1 MICINSPFYRDEL
14 AADRANVFSVF
25 TLLSSVSNRY
35 NHWLEL
41 IRNRVPVRVQP
52 SRNEAKAIAS
62 QSVGVVGSSR
72 DSMLRYK
79 RIIMTRGGPMTGRF
93 RFRLLACVF
102 CVIVNTAGSATDV
115 LAQAD
120 FYKGKIIT
128 VIAGTTPGALYD
140 QWARLLA
147 AHMGKHIPGKPDMV
161 VQNMPGAGH
170 IIAANYL
177 YNKAKPDGLT
187 IIGSIVPSLYF
198 DQLIGRK
205 EAQYDWS
212 KFVWIG
218 SPVQGESQM
227 YMRSDTPYKTI
238 EDVRNAKEPPRCGAQ
253 GTSDSAYYL
262 PKLFEEVIGTK
273 FNLVQGYPGGPEIDL
288 AVERGEIFCRAFTI
302 EAFLSREPYHTWRK
316 KGFVR
321 NIIQTGKKRDAK
333 LPETPTVWELMDR
346 YKTPEPSRQLASVM
360 LASGALGRP
369 MIGAPNTPPERV
381 RLLREAFNKTMED
394 KEFLAELDKRKFD
407 LDPSPGEEL
416 EKIVKDALS
425 QPAEIIARMK
435 KLLGA

>member
-1 MICINSPFYRDEL
+1 MISNL
-14 AADRANVFSVF
+14 AF
-25 TLLSSVSNRY
+25 
-35 NHWLEL
+35 
-41 IRNRVPVRVQP
+41 
-52 SRNEAKAIAS
+52 
-62 QSVGVVGSSR
+62 
-72 DSMLRYK
+72 
-79 RIIMTRGGPMTGRF
+79 RI
-93 RFRLLACVF
+93 LAFVF
-102 CVIVNTAGSATDV
+102 CLIGINAGFASSAM
-115 LAQAD
+115 AQWD
-120 FYKGKIIT
+120 FYKGKTIT

-140 QWARLLA
+140 QWSRLLA
-147 AHMGKHIPGKPDMV
+147 AHLSKHIPGKPDMI

-170 IIAANYL
+170 MIAANYL
-177 YNKAKPDGLT
+177 YNRSKPDGLT

-205 EAQYDWS
+205 EAQYDWG

-227 YMRSDTPYKTI
+227 YMRADTPYKSI

-262 PKLFEEVIGTK
+262 PKLFEELIGTK

-333 LPETPTVWELMDR
+333 LPDTPTVWELMDR
-346 YKTPEPSRQLASVM
+346 YKTPEASRRLASVM

-369 MIGAPNTPPERV
+369 MIGPPGTPTDRV
-381 RLLREAFNKTMED
+381 KMLREAFNKTMED
-394 KEFLAELDKRKFD
+394 KEFLADLEKRKFD
-407 LDPSPGEEL
+407 LDPSSGEEL
-416 EKIVKDALS
+416 DKIVKDALS
-425 QPAEIIARMK
+425 QPAEIIGRMK
-435 KLLGA
+435 KLLGE

>member
-1 MICINSPFYRDEL
+1 MI
-14 AADRANVFSVF
+14 
-25 TLLSSVSNRY
+25 
-35 NHWLEL
+35 
-41 IRNRVPVRVQP
+41 
-52 SRNEAKAIAS
+52 
-62 QSVGVVGSSR
+62 
-72 DSMLRYK
+72 
-79 RIIMTRGGPMTGRF
+79 RIIAIRI
-93 RFRLLACVF
+93 LALVF
-102 CVIVNTAGSATDV
+102 CLIGINAGSA
-115 LAQAD
+115 LPALGQSD
-120 FYKGKIIT
+120 FYKGKTIT

-140 QWARLLA
+140 QWSRLLA
-147 AHMGKHIPGKPDMV
+147 AHMGKHISGKPDMI

-170 IIAANYL
+170 MIAANYL

-205 EAQYDWS
+205 EAQYDWG
-212 KFVWIG
+212 KFAWIG
-218 SPVQGESQM
+218 SPVRGESQM
-227 YMRSDTPYKTI
+227 YMRADTPYKTI

-333 LPETPTVWELMDR
+333 LPETPTVWETMDR
-346 YKTPEPSRQLASVM
+346 YKTPESGRRLASVM

-369 MIGAPNTPPERV
+369 MIGAPGTPPDRV
-381 RLLREAFNKTMED
+381 RMLREAFNKTMED
-394 KEFLAELDKRKFD
+394 KEFLAALDKRRFD
-407 LDPSPGEEL
+407 LDPTAGEEL

-425 QPAEIIARMK
+425 QPTEIIARMK